1 MEKNIEPGI
10 NSNSSESIVG
20 YNKFYAQLQS
30 QEGMLIDSVRT
41 FTYYKAIAEGASVE
55 EKTVLDVGTGS
66 GILSLFAAH
75 AGAKKVYAIEASDIA
90 YYAQKL
96 IDSNNYQDT
105 IVLLNKKVEDIK
117 ENEIEKVDILISEPL
132 GVMLVHERMLDTYI
146 IARDRFLKEGGKMI
160 PSSSTLY
167 FMPFCDETLYNNFK
181 MKVEF
186 WNNSKFLGVDLTS
199 LYEDAL
205 SEKMKKVVI
214 GPYNPKCHVCDIPVS
229 KYFDFT
235 SIKAEDLLEFSVKL
249 EYKIPKATLVHGIG
263 CWFDAVL
270 GEGIILSTS
279 PSNPVT
285 HWYQSRLLLKE
296 PLAVNKNQTL
306 KGELKF
312 KANREQSYFV
322 YLRLEIEGTSIVSD
336 NHYHIKDSE
345 LYGFDSLYSTGS
357 TAV

>member
-117 ENEIEKVDILISEPL
+117 ENEIE
-132 GVMLVHERMLDTYI
+132 
-146 IARDRFLKEGGKMI
+146 
-160 PSSSTLY
+160 
-167 FMPFCDETLYNNFK
+167 
-181 MKVEF
+181 
-186 WNNSKFLGVDLTS
+186 
-199 LYEDAL
+199 
-205 SEKMKKVVI
+205 
-214 GPYNPKCHVCDIPVS
+214 
-229 KYFDFT
+229 
-235 SIKAEDLLEFSVKL
+235 
-249 EYKIPKATLVHGIG
+249 
-263 CWFDAVL
+263 
-270 GEGIILSTS
+270 
-279 PSNPVT
+279 
-285 HWYQSRLLLKE
+285 
-296 PLAVNKNQTL
+296 
-306 KGELKF
+306 
-312 KANREQSYFV
+312 
-322 YLRLEIEGTSIVSD
+322 
-336 NHYHIKDSE
+336 
-345 LYGFDSLYSTGS
+345 
-357 TAV
+357 